1 VITTQICRKARLQD
15 DATAKGLLMAV
26 DAITAKK
33 VTGISFLPAGM
44 DVKVQRKIELFNNTL
59 KLNNFENC
67 KILDYKYF
75 LIFGRMYM

>member
-1 VITTQICRKARLQD
+1 MITTQICRKARLQD

-59 KLNNFENC
+59 KFNFENC
-67 KILDYKYF
+67 KILNYKYF